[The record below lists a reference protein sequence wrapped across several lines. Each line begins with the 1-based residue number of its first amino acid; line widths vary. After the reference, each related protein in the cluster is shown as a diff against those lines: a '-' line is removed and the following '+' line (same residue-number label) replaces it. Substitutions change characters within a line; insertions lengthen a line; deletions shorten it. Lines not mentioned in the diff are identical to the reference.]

1 MKTKNPFENSD
12 TNKRYYTYDCYLKRR
27 FGKKCVKI
35 ALDGGFT
42 CPNIDGT
49 ISFGGCIFCSEK
61 GSGDHTPPCNIPLTE
76 QFELGKKL
84 IENKWNDVFYIPY
97 FQAHTNT
104 YAPLDVL
111 KQKFEQALELPDS
124 VGLSI
129 STRPDCL
136 EDDVVDYL
144 AELSQK
150 TYLTVELGL
159 QSANDKTL
167 SLINRGHTYTQ
178 FVDGFNILK
187 SKGINVCIHII
198 NGLPGENK
206 DDMLK
211 TACDVARLC
220 PHEIKIHLLHVLKN
234 TVMAEE
240 YERGEFET
248 LTLDEYADIVVSQLE
263 LLPPDTV
270 IGRVTGDGL
279 SDELIAPLWSTRK
292 FNVMN
297 TIDKLMVERDTYQGK
312 LYNLPM

>member
-49 ISFGGCIFCSEK
+49 ISYGGCIFCSEK
-61 GSGDHTPPCNIPLTE
+61 GSGDHTPPCNIPLNE

-104 YAPLDVL
+104 YAPLYVL
-111 KQKFEQALELPDS
+111 KQKFEQALALPNT

-136 EDDVVDYL
+136 EDNVVDYL
-144 AELSQK
+144 AELSLK

-167 SLINRGHTYTQ
+167 SLINRGHSYAQ
-178 FVDGFNILK
+178 FVDGFNKLK
-187 SKGINVCIHII
+187 SKNINVCIHII
-198 NGLPGENK
+198 NGLPGETYE
-206 DDMLK
+206 DMMH
-211 TACDVARLC
+211 TARCVAGLS
-220 PHEIKIHLLHVLKN
+220 PHALKIHLLYILKN
-234 TVMAEE
+234 TPLATM
-240 YERGEFET
+240 YERGEFDS
-248 LTLDEYADIVVSQLE
+248 LTRDEYVKLVCDQLEILPKDIVIE
-263 LLPPDTV
+263 
-270 IGRVTGDGL
+270 RVTGDGVRKN
-279 SDELIAPLWSTRK
+279 LIAPLWSIKKTIVT
-292 FNVMN
+292 NE
-297 TIDKLMVERDTYQGK
+297 IDKELVKRGTFQGF
-312 LYNLPM
+312 LC

>member
-49 ISFGGCIFCSEK
+49 ISYGGCIFCSEK
-61 GSGDHTPPCNIPLTE
+61 GSGDHTPPCNIPLTQ
-76 QFELGKKL
+76 QFELGKKI

-111 KQKFEQALELPDS
+111 KQKFEQALALPDT

-167 SLINRGHTYTQ
+167 ALINRGHTYTQ
-178 FVDGFNILK
+178 FADGFNKLK

-198 NGLPGENK
+198 NGLPGETYE
-206 DDMLK
+206 DMMH
-211 TACDVARLC
+211 TARCVANLS
-220 PHEIKIHLLHVLKN
+220 PHALKIHLLYILKN
-234 TVMAEE
+234 TPLAAM
-240 YERGEFET
+240 YERGEFDA
-248 LTLDEYADIVVSQLE
+248 LTRDEYVKLVCDQLEILPKDIVIE
-263 LLPPDTV
+263 
-270 IGRVTGDGL
+270 RVTGDGVK
-279 SDELIAPLWSTRK
+279 DDLIAPLWSIKKTIVT
-292 FNVMN
+292 NE
-297 TIDKLMVERDTYQGK
+297 IDKELVKRGTFQGF
-312 LYNLPM
+312 LC

>member
-49 ISFGGCIFCSEK
+49 ISHGGCIFCSEK
-61 GSGDHTPPCNIPLTE
+61 GSGDHTPPCNIPLAE

-111 KQKFEQALELPDS
+111 KQKFEQALDLPDT

-167 SLINRGHTYTQ
+167 SLINRGHTYAQ
-178 FVDGFNILK
+178 FVDGFNKLN

-198 NGLPGENK
+198 NGLPNESYE
-206 DDMLK
+206 DMMH
-211 TACDVARLC
+211 TAHCVAKLC
-220 PHEIKIHLLHVLKN
+220 PHALKIHLLYILRN
-234 TVMAEE
+234 TPLAVM
-240 YERGEFET
+240 YERGQFAE
-248 LTLDEYADIVVSQLE
+248 LTRDEYVKLVCDQLE
-263 LLPPDTV
+263 ILPKNIV
-270 IGRVTGDGL
+270 IERVTGDGVK
-279 SDELIAPLWSTRK
+279 DDLIAPLWSIKKTIVT
-292 FNVMN
+292 NE
-297 TIDKLMVERDTYQGK
+297 IDKEFVKRGTFQGF
-312 LYNLPM
+312 LC